1 MNNLFSVTPSQAK
14 KFTELCMKA
23 HLVPFLQSSP
33 GMGKSSI
40 VKQIAKEYDLELI
53 DCRLSTMEPT
63 DLNGLPWFNN
73 GKAEFQPY
81 SFFPFVDTP
90 IPEGK
95 QGWLLF
101 LDEFNSAARATQAAA
116 YRVVLDHEIGQKKLH
131 PECYV
136 VAAGNKM
143 TDGAITNK
151 LSTAMSSRVIHLNM
165 EISFDDWMDF
175 AVKNQIDEKVL
186 AYLSMYPDK
195 LMVFD
200 PDKDEQ
206 TFTCPRTWEFVSK
219 LIQANGGK
227 IKGLTEVLAGAI
239 TGSQASTFVQFCNV
253 YADLVTIQ
261 DIIRNPDIPCPSDK
275 ATQFAIMIHLTNKTD
290 VQNLPVVIKWAKKN
304 FVPTIAL
311 SFLRNLNS
319 RYSSLD
325 DNPLLGIPEYVE
337 NMQEL
342 SKYMMG

>member
-1 MNNLFSVTPSQAK
+1 
-14 KFTELCMKA
+14 
-23 HLVPFLQSSP
+23 
-33 GMGKSSI
+33 
-40 VKQIAKEYDLELI
+40 
-53 DCRLSTMEPT
+53 MEPT
-63 DLNGLPWFNN
+63 DLVGLPWFNN

-195 LMVFD
+195 LMIFD

-219 LIQANGGK
+219 LIKANGGK

-261 DIIRNPDIPCPSDK
+261 DIIRNPDIPCPTDK